1 MSISQN
7 LNNNQSYS
15 QSKFLSTLYNINNLT
30 KIRILQKNIVYI
42 IGLALNL
49 ELEEKLQ
56 KYEYLGQ

>member
-42 IGLALNL
+42 IGLPLNL
-49 ELEEKLQ
+49 ASEEKLQ
-56 KYEYLGQ
+56 KYEYLG